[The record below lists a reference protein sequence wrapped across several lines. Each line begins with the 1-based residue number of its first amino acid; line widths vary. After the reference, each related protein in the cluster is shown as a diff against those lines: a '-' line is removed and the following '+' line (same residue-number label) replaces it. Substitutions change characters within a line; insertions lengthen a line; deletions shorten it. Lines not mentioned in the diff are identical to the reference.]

1 VAHGRI
7 QPSAARRLSD
17 HDPPALLKVSDE
29 LVDSAIEHVAVQ
41 LPSRRSS
48 RRAVVGCQEH
58 IRIWIV
64 RQPASH
70 PDRRARL
77 AESSLSNSCGGTG
90 LLNRYP

>member
-1 VAHGRI
+1 MAHGRI

-48 RRAVVGCQEH
+48 RRAVMGCQEH
-58 IRIWIV
+58 IRIWIG
-64 RQPASH
+64 QA
-70 PDRRARL
+70 A
-77 AESSLSNSCGGTG
+77 SLSSRPPGTARREQPLE
-90 LLNRYP
+90 LLRWHRLTE